1 MAYTVINFK
10 TKKDLKEAV
19 AFYKVIQFVSGR
31 YGVCAPPVKAY
42 QPGLGPDLSNHT
54 GRVAIEGPHYPAAH
68 TWYAECEMKD
78 CVIIKVK

>member
-1 MAYTVINFK
+1 MAYTNYNFK
-10 TKKDLKEAV
+10 TKKLFKAAV
-19 AFYKVIQFVSGR
+19 ANYLDNHD
-31 YGVCAPPVKAY
+31 GVKSSFASVKAY

-78 CVIIKVK
+78 GVIIKVK